1 MNTERQ
7 QFLIQSQLIS
17 DNQRYAF
24 LPKHLNK
31 GYLSFEPMVY
41 RTMGTICN
49 TYHGGYWDFYELS
62 NHGFYIAPQADEPFH
77 IFIHGN
83 GYEGSVSCDAAGII
97 ATTYALN
104 NLAWRAESDEIIDK
118 YYALLDFARQHHEFK
133 QIFAAI
139 D

>member
-1 MNTERQ
+1 MNTEIQ
-7 QFLIQSQLIS
+7 QSLIQSQLIS
-17 DNQRYAF
+17 GKKRLAF

-31 GYLSFEPMVY
+31 EYLSFESAVY
-41 RTMGTICN
+41 RTMDNICDN
-49 TYHGGYWDFYELS
+49 YDGGYWNFYELD
-62 NHGFYIAPQADEPFH
+62 NNGFYMAPHSSEPFN
-77 IFIHGN
+77 IFVHGN

-104 NLAWRAESDEIIDK
+104 NLAWRTESEEIIDK
-118 YYALLDFARQHHEFK
+118 YYSLKDFAGQHPEFR